1 MESVNVIPGEHT
13 VLVVDDNRDARE
25 ILTRTLQSAGYRV
38 LAAASGPKGLEAVAR
53 ERVDVILLDVMMP
66 GMDGLA
72 MCTELRKNPRAK
84 SVPIILLTAKDDVA
98 TRVAGMRLGVSEYVT
113 KPVNIHEVLNR
124 VRNQIHAG
132 SIRRQLDD
140 SAERLRELTD
150 DKTDR

>member
-1 MESVNVIPGEHT
+1 METPNVVPGEHT

-25 ILTRTLQSAGYRV
+25 ILTRTLQSAGYHV
-38 LAAASGPKGLEAVAR
+38 LAVASGPKGLEVVAR

-72 MCTELRKNPRAK
+72 MCTELRQSPRAK
-84 SVPIILLTAKDDVA
+84 SIPIILLTAKDDIA

-140 SAERLRELTD
+140 SAERVRELTD
-150 DKTDR
+150 DKTAR